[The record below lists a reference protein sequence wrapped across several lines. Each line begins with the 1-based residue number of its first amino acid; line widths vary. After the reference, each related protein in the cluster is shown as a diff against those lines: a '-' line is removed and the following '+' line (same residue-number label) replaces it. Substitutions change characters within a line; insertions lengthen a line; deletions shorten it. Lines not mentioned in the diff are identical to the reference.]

1 MVAASEFPWGHPS
14 RRPSLVVRTVPRTV
28 ELQHDEDTLVA
39 TTLVVLVIGTHPSL
53 APFQVRHF
61 VQDSYGVS
69 SKDFTLHQY
78 CPQNFLLIFR
88 NDEDLQRVL
97 DAPPLA
103 ACRHGSV
110 FSPLVEALH
119 GRGRKIVLSGAG

>member
-1 MVAASEFPWGHPS
+1 M
-14 RRPSLVVRTVPRTV
+14 

-69 SKDFTLHQY
+69 SRDFTLHQY
-78 CPQNFLLIFR
+78 WPEDFLLIFR
-88 NDEDLQRVL
+88 NAEDLQHVL
-97 DAPPLA
+97 DAPPLPRA
-103 ACRHGSV
+103 DMVLCFRRWSRLSTAEGEKLCFWV
-110 FSPLVEALH
+110 LVEF
-119 GRGRKIVLSGAG
+119 RGIPSHAWSAATAQIMHPR